1 MENKEIQNRILEES
15 DKLFRKH
22 GINFV
27 TMDMIAKHLGMS
39 KKTLYVH
46 FKNKKDILLNSTQ
59 KRAHERR
66 NHHETILQSASNVT
80 EGLITVLRETSR
92 EISQIN
98 PVLFEEMERYYPE
111 VSNILEKDRM
121 KNYDQLLKVLDRG
134 QREGL
139 IIPDINIDI
148 LSKLFLGQA
157 DIMMDYDLFPISEYN
172 REELF
177 NQIYINFIRGIST
190 AEGQKIIED
199 LANDGLS
206 F

>member
-46 FKNKKDILLNSTQ
+46 FKNKKDILLNSTR
-59 KRAHERR
+59 KRTQERR

-80 EGLITVLRETSR
+80 EGIITVLRETSR

-98 PVLFEEMERYYPE
+98 PVMFEEMERYYPE
-111 VSNILEKDRM
+111 VSNILDKDRM
-121 KNYDQLLKVLDRG
+121 KNYDQLLKVLERG

-190 AEGQKIIED
+190 AEGQKIIESMASK
-199 LANDGLS
+199 LQS
-206 F
+206 V